1 MNENTQNHQS
11 FRARYKQFRGTKTY
25 TVIQFTIFILLSL
38 QLSYLSIFTGS
49 MFMAYLFYI
58 IGVTIYIGHMCNVI
72 EYWNG
77 YYTLAAVIFAIFTS
91 PLTVVLIILRN
102 GIQFT

>member
-1 MNENTQNHQS
+1 MNESTINKSS
-11 FRARYKQFRGTKTY
+11 FRATYNRFRGTKTY

-38 QLSYLSIFTGS
+38 QMAYLSIFTGS

-91 PLTVVLIILRN
+91 PLTVICLLLVKT
-102 GIQFT
+102 F